1 MRALSGTAL
10 LGKDRAH
17 QVTWPEPT
25 RPSPIPAPG
34 GTEQPPTQGHC
45 SPGSPAQESRVPGAP
60 RAGRAGAASA
70 GSCLLFY
77 PGPQHSWLQA
87 QHMGEGLT

>member
-1 MRALSGTAL
+1 MRALRGTAL

-17 QVTWPEPT
+17 QATWPEPT
-25 RPSPIPAPG
+25 RPSPHPSSRRHRAAPDP
-34 GTEQPPTQGHC
+34 GTLQP
-45 SPGSPAQESRVPGAP
+45 QENRVPGAL
-60 RAGRAGAASA
+60 RARQVGIASA